1 MKSQILL
8 TTALGASGVLLQ
20 ADHGAMSLDTW
31 CVAYLSTYLVP
42 VANPG
47 QPTGVSSS
55 QPTFAG
61 NSSVPVTRKWP
72 EIAET
77 CCRLTV

>member
-8 TTALGASGVLLQ
+8 TTALGASGVLSQ
-20 ADHGAMSLDTW
+20 VDHGAMSLDTW

-47 QPTGVSSS
+47 QPMGVSSS